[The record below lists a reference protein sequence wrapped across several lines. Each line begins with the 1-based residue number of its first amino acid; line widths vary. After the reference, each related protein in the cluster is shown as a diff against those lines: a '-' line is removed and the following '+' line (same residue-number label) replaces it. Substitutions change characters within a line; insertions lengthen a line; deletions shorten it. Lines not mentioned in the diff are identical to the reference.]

1 MTQFNDRI
9 LFKPVIGKG
18 ILQFSKNSSSAFGT
32 KVLKMMKWLQ
42 PFLQFNLFE
51 SLRAC
56 ASSNK
61 ATKITHILW
70 LHTLYCMLAR
80 CNITNDTK

>member
-1 MTQFNDRI
+1 MQKTERNKWLSLMTEI

-18 ILQFSKNSSSAFGT
+18 ILQFSKNSSSAFEA

-51 SLRAC
+51 RLRAC
-56 ASSNK
+56 ACSNK
-61 ATKITHILW
+61 ATKITNILW
-70 LHTLYCMLAR
+70 MHTLYIGLV
-80 CNITNDTK
+80 